1 MMTVPVPPEDFAI
14 EPPSPHESAT
24 IAPSHAALQHRPR
37 PLPLFLALLR
47 SETAGSP
54 ERARFALAGLRA
66 YQQAQRVA
74 RPPAAPVV
82 ASVGRAVIRDYGGA
96 GPPVLFVPSL
106 INPPHVLDL
115 APDNSLLRWLAGQGV
130 RPLLVDWG
138 SPDASERE
146 MSVAGHVERLLL
158 PLIDALGGPVTL
170 VGYCLGG
177 TMALAA
183 AALGR
188 VRALALIATPWHF
201 AGFPDD
207 GRQTLAGL
215 WDQAAP
221 AAEALG
227 VLPMEVLQ
235 ANFWQLEPAR
245 TIAKFERF
253 AGFDPDSIEARAFV
267 TLEDWA
273 NDGPP
278 LTLAAAR
285 ELLVDFFGAD
295 LPGSGAWTVA
305 GCAIDPV
312 ALSCP
317 VLDIVS
323 TTDRIVPAATS
334 AGVGER
340 LTLGLG
346 HVGMVV
352 GSRAQASLWAPLARW
367 LSTSHIS

>member
-1 MMTVPVPPEDFAI
+1 
-14 EPPSPHESAT
+14 
-24 IAPSHAALQHRPR
+24 
-37 PLPLFLALLR
+37 LLR
-47 SETAGSP
+47 SETAGDA
-54 ERARFALAGLRA
+54 ERARLALAGLRA
-66 YQQAQRVA
+66 YQQAA
-74 RPPAAPVV
+74 RPGRPPELPVV
-82 ASVGRAVIRDYGGA
+82 ARAGRAVVRDYGGS

-115 APDNSLLRWLAGQGV
+115 GSDNSLLRWLAGQGV

-138 SPDASERE
+138 APAAADRA
-146 MSVAGHVERLLL
+146 MSVAGHVEELLL
-158 PLIDALGGPVTL
+158 PLIDALGERPVL
-170 VGYCLGG
+170 AGYCLGG

-188 VRALALIATPWHF
+188 ARALALIATPWHF
-201 AGFPDD
+201 AGFPEEA
-207 GRQTLAGL
+207 RRALAAL
-215 WDQAAP
+215 WEQAAP
-221 AAEALG
+221 SADPLG

-235 ANFWQLEPAR
+235 ASFWQMEPAR
-245 TIAKFERF
+245 TIAKFEAF
-253 AGFDPDSIEARAFV
+253 ARLDPASAEARAFV

-295 LPGSGAWTVA
+295 LPGRGAWTVGGRRIELA
-305 GCAIDPV
+305 AI
-312 ALSCP
+312 ACP

-323 TTDRIVPAATS
+323 TTDRIVPAAS
-334 AGVGER
+334 ASGIGER

-352 GSRAQASLWAPLARW
+352 GRRARKSLWEPLARW
-367 LSTSHIS
+367 LSAPHIS